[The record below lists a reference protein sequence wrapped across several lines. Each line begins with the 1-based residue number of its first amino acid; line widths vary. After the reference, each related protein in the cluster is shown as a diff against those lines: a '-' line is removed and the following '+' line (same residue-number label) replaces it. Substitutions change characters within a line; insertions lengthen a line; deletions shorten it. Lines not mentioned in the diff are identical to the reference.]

1 MSTTTLSRMWIIAE
15 NELLETVRSKRV
27 LVVALLYLGGAVAG
41 TLLFVEF
48 LKSVEETLSEGL
60 GVAAPVTPGAL
71 SQSLFKSRQFLTL
84 LTSWVGDREFAEQL
98 VTMPPLSLFY
108 GWMSL
113 TFLPLMIILTAA
125 ETVSSEL
132 GTGSVRFQLLRVDR
146 LTYSLG
152 KLLGQ
157 TLLMLGSVV
166 AGAGLVWLAGSF
178 AMSNFDGVS
187 HATWLL
193 RLSLRAGC
201 YGFAYVGLVVGL
213 SHLTRS
219 VPASRAIALL
229 ALVMLALVSSLLSAL
244 STWGDSSWAE
254 SLSIV
259 LPSSHKLSL
268 LRPSLSHRLPAM
280 VILIALGAVFFAAGF
295 AYRRRRDW

>member
-1 MSTTTLSRMWIIAE
+1 MWIIAE
-15 NELLETVRSKRV
+15 NELVETVRSKRV

-41 TLLFVEF
+41 TLLFIEF
-48 LKSVEETLSEGL
+48 LSGVEETLSEGL
-60 GVAAPVTPGAL
+60 GVATPATPGAL
-71 SQSLFKSRQFLTL
+71 SQSVFRSPQFFAL
-84 LTSWVGDREFAEQL
+84 LTSWVEDRDLAKQL

-113 TFLPLMIILTAA
+113 MFLPLMVTLTAA
-125 ETVSSEL
+125 ETVSGEL
-132 GTGSVRFQLLRVDR
+132 STGAVRFQLLRVDR

-157 TLLMLGSVV
+157 TLLMAGSVV
-166 AGAGLVWLAGSF
+166 AGAGLVWLAGRLT
-178 AMSNFDGVS
+178 MSSFDGLS
-187 HATWLL
+187 HAVWLL
-193 RLSLRAGC
+193 RLSLRAAC

-229 ALVMLALVSSLLSAL
+229 SLVMLAMISSLLSAL
-244 STWGDSSWAE
+244 SSFGEYAWADSLAV
-254 SLSIV
+254 V

-268 LRPSLSHRLPAM
+268 LRPALADRLPAM
-280 VILIALGAVFFAAGF
+280 LILTALGALFFSAGF